1 MQWRLVCAGVLI
13 HLILVYSIFDI
24 YYTSPIV
31 TDVPAHDITRQE
43 APAKRLVV
51 ITADGLRMDTF
62 SRNPD
67 KSPFLHSLIRD
78 RKGISGTS
86 RTHVPTESRPGHVA
100 IFAGF
105 TEDVSAVARGWKHNP
120 VPFDSVFNRSRE
132 AWMWGSPDIVKLF
145 DNSPNAHS
153 FMYDESD
160 EDFASN
166 EAYKLDEWVFD
177 HVEAFFE
184 EAKNNS
190 ELWQSLSADRNIFF
204 LHLLGL
210 DTNGHGNKPYSKEYI
225 ENIAVV
231 DRGIERMQRVFDDF
245 FHDQSTAWIFTA
257 DHGMTDW
264 GSHGAGSDEEVLTP
278 FVAWG
283 AGVQKGGAT
292 STISQV
298 DLTPLCAALLGTA
311 VPVNSMGV
319 LPLQVLDVSPK
330 YLFRSAFSNFLQLKE
345 QFMALRA
352 EKAKRL
358 WFSDFD
364 HFGLRAIEALEAE
377 IVKLARLRRF
387 AVATALFVEN
397 AGSIKK
403 AIFHYHRYDRSF
415 LGAAVSCCFIAWI
428 TLVWCYLTRFVQ
440 LILLLI
446 STVFTVLMSKCLLF
460 RDRSLSLFTRKT
472 LTPNRVF
479 LGLLAVTLI
488 FCLYCKLPPSN
499 YLYLLLPVYLFSI
512 VENVL
517 SVTHEVQAFILNC
530 ITNYATTSFSFLL
543 KPFLGLVG
551 TNSYQF
557 ADPGG
562 MDGLVGHGRDRTL
575 ERGRAQRDSYHC
587 AIGEDSWG
595 NAGAEGCVLLF
606 IFVIVFIDRRFLAA
620 IFILLMFL
628 PSLYESKL
636 VDEWSRTWLIC
647 CVLLLPFP
655 FFPNVGKFE
664 MHWVCILAPVLFAV
678 SLRYLA
684 RHPLFVKKHGD
695 LRMLSGVL
703 FITAGLILVS
713 SYIFQKPPALLRLI
727 SWCSIPFSLLL
738 PLFAPPTIVDRSI
751 WHISSLFVPFSLL
764 SIAYESIFTLCFLP
778 LLFMFL
784 RFEFSHLSDVEFLH
798 LKADHSVD
806 AVCASRSARVTGAE
820 LRRALAC
827 VCFVLA
833 SLFGT
838 GNFASMNSF
847 NPSTL
852 GRFISV
858 FSPFTMA
865 ALLVAK
871 LFIPLLM
878 VSLLFSAVLRF
889 NNEAIQRLSC
899 LVLIITDLMAMLG
912 LCGDII

>member
-1 MQWRLVCAGVLI
+1 MQWRLVCAGILI

-31 TDVPAHDITRQE
+31 TDVPAHEITRQE

-67 KSPFLHSLIRD
+67 KSPFLHSLIRE

-132 AWMWGSPDIVKLF
+132 AWMWGSPDIMKLF
-145 DNSPNAHS
+145 DNTPNAHS
-153 FMYDESD
+153 FMYDEND

-184 EAKNNS
+184 EAKNNT
-190 ELWQSLSADRNIFF
+190 ELWQSLSAGKNIFF

-210 DTNGHGNKPYSKEYI
+210 DTNGHGNKPHSKEYI

-231 DRGIERMQRVFDDF
+231 DRGIERIQFVFDDF

-278 FVAWG
+278 FIAWG
-283 AGVQKGGAT
+283 AGVQKGGAR

-298 DLTPLCAALLGTA
+298 DLTPLCAALLGVA

-319 LPLQVLDVSPK
+319 LPLHVLDVSPK

-377 IVKLARLRRF
+377 IVKMARLRRF
-387 AVATALFVEN
+387 AAASSLFVEN

-415 LGAAVSCCFIAWI
+415 LGAAGPFFLIVYAENLDSQPCIPRF
-428 TLVWCYLTRFVQ
+428 TCYYYDIL
-440 LILLLI
+440 LILPITAIELL
-446 STVFTVLMSKCLLF
+446 V
-460 RDRSLSLFTRKT
+460 
-472 LTPNRVF
+472 
-479 LGLLAVTLI
+479 
-488 FCLYCKLPPSN
+488 
-499 YLYLLLPVYLFSI
+499 SI
-512 VENVL
+512 VAGVPVL
-517 SVTHEVQAFILNC
+517 
-530 ITNYATTSFSFLL
+530 
-543 KPFLGLVG
+543 
-551 TNSYQF
+551 
-557 ADPGG
+557 
-562 MDGLVGHGRDRTL
+562 
-575 ERGRAQRDSYHC
+575 DS
-587 AIGEDSWG
+587 GECPQ
-595 NAGAEGCVLLF
+595 CVLLF

-620 IFILLMFL
+620 IFVLLMFL
-628 PSLYESKL
+628 PSLYESKV
-636 VDEWSRTWLIC
+636 VDEWSRTWLLC
-647 CVLLLPFP
+647 CVVLLPFP
-655 FFPNVGKFE
+655 FFPNVGRFE
-664 MHWVCILAPVLFAV
+664 MHWLCILAPVLLAI

-684 RHPLFVKKHGD
+684 RHPLFVKKRAD
-695 LRMLSGVL
+695 LHMLSGML

-713 SYIFQKPPALLRLI
+713 SYMFQKPPALLRLI
-727 SWCSIPFSLLL
+727 SWCSLPLSLIL
-738 PLFAPPTIVDRSI
+738 PLFSPPTIVDRSI
-751 WHISSLFVPFSLL
+751 WHISSLFVPYSLL

-778 LLFMFL
+778 LLFLFL

-798 LKADHSVD
+798 LKADHSID

-820 LRRALAC
+820 LRRAVTC

-899 LVLIITDLMAMLG
+899 LVLIITDLMAMCFFHQLKDDGSWLDIG
-912 LCGDII
+912 LSISQYLISMCMSVAVLLLLLCASHLMTTSLSWHSIQNLRHGLSLKSEENECLL